1 MVVSRILL
9 VFTIAISLAM
19 FVVYEKNKMIEIGY
33 QVAKAQK
40 TCAELS
46 EKNRKLRHHVDRLKA
61 PEIIALKV
69 QSLKLPLVL
78 QEESAEILVAN
89 QIKGKENMM
98 KSVKTSLNKNLYT
111 QKDFKPIF

>member
-33 QVAKAQK
+33 QAAKAQK

-69 QSLKLPLVL
+69 QSLKLPLVP

-89 QIKGKENMM
+89 QIKCKENMM
-98 KSVKTSLNKNLYT
+98 KSVKTSLNKDLYT